1 MLPQHRQIHPYPSPE
16 INPMDIYGTANLVYE
31 GAGIVIL
38 QVEDD
43 DNLRMGIGSGTDSIE
58 IK

>member
-1 MLPQHRQIHPYPSPE
+1 
-16 INPMDIYGTANLVYE
+16 MDIYGTANLVYE
-31 GAGIVIL
+31 EAGIVIL